1 MIKKPKGTEDIL
13 PSEIYIWQYVE
24 DTARNVF
31 ESYNFEEIRT
41 PIFEDY
47 ELFQRGV
54 GDETD
59 MVSKEMYDFEDKG
72 GRRIALRPEG
82 TASICR
88 AFVQHK
94 LYGPEYPKP
103 YKLYYTGPMFRYE
116 RPQAGRQRQFNQ
128 MGVEVLGTD
137 KCAMDVEVMAM
148 AWDLFEELGLTNIK
162 LVINTIG
169 HPKERRQFIDALIE
183 YLTPHRE
190 ELSEDSRRRL
200 ETNPL
205 RILDSKDAK
214 DQQLLVNAPKI
225 SDYLSQESLDNFQK
239 VQSMLDALEIPY
251 EVDPLLVRGIDY
263 YQDTI
268 FEMMVEDDSIGSQS
282 TICGGGRYDGL
293 VEELGGPSTPGFGF
307 GIGLERLILLLKD
320 QKVAVP
326 ENEAVDVFVICMGE
340 TIDAMAMEIIQAARQ
355 AGLKADRDYMGRS
368 MKSQFKTVDRLKAK
382 TVIVLGEDEVQS
394 QSFTLK
400 NTETQKQISVN
411 LSDWLTQ
418 PDVFFRQITMD
429 TSVIDNYF
437 KGE

>member
-1 MIKKPKGTEDIL
+1 MIKNPKGTEDIL

-183 YLTPHRE
+183 YLTPHQE

-326 ENEAVDVFVICMGE
+326 ENETVDVFVICMGE

>member
-13 PSEIYIWQYVE
+13 PNEIHIWQYVE

-137 KCAMDVEVMAM
+137 NCAMDVEVMAM

-169 HPKERRQFIDALIE
+169 HPKERRQFIEALIE
-183 YLTPHRE
+183 YLTPHQE

-205 RILDSKDAK
+205 RILDSKDEK

-239 VQSMLDALEIPY
+239 VQSMLEALEIPY

-320 QKVAVP
+320 QQVVIP
-326 ENEAVDVFVICMGE
+326 ENDAVDFFVICMGE

-368 MKSQFKTVDRLKAK
+368 MKSQFKTVEKLKAK

-400 NTETQKQISVN
+400 NTETQKQINVN
-411 LSDWLTQ
+411 LSDWLAQ
-418 PDVFFRQITMD
+418 PDVLFRQITMD

>member
-103 YKLYYTGPMFRYE
+103 YKLYYAGPMFRYE

-137 KCAMDVEVMAM
+137 NCAMDVEVMAM
-148 AWDLFEELGLTNIK
+148 AWDLFDELGLTNIK

-183 YLTPHRE
+183 YLTPHQE

-225 SDYLSQESLDNFQK
+225 SDYLSQQSLDNFQK
-239 VQSMLDALEIPY
+239 VQSMFEALAIPY

>member
-1 MIKKPKGTEDIL
+1 MIKKPKGTEDVL

-103 YKLYYTGPMFRYE
+103 YKLYYAGPMFRYE

-137 KCAMDVEVMAM
+137 NCAMDVEVMAM

-183 YLTPHRE
+183 YLTPHQE

-214 DQQLLVNAPKI
+214 DQQLLVKAPKI

-239 VQSMLDALEIPY
+239 VQSMLEALEIPY

-418 PDVFFRQITMD
+418 PDVFFRQLTMD

>member
-13 PSEIYIWQYVE
+13 PSEIHIWQYVE

-137 KCAMDVEVMAM
+137 NCAMDVEVMAM

-183 YLTPHRE
+183 YLTPHQE

-214 DQQLLVNAPKI
+214 DQQLLVKAPKI

-239 VQSMLDALEIPY
+239 VQSMLEALEIPY

-411 LSDWLTQ
+411 LSDWLAQ

>member
-94 LYGPEYPKP
+94 LFGPEYPKP

-183 YLTPHRE
+183 YLTPHQE

-225 SDYLSQESLDNFQK
+225 SDYLSQQSLDNFQK
-239 VQSMLDALEIPY
+239 VQSMLEALEIPY

-307 GIGLERLILLLKD
+307 GIGLERLVLLLKD

-355 AGLKADRDYMGRS
+355 AGLKVDRDYMGRS

-411 LSDWLTQ
+411 LSDWLAQ

>member
-13 PSEIYIWQYVE
+13 PNEIYIWQYVE

-137 KCAMDVEVMAM
+137 NCAMDVEVMAM

-183 YLTPHRE
+183 YLTPHQE

-214 DQQLLVNAPKI
+214 DQQLLVKAPKI

>member
-94 LYGPEYPKP
+94 LFGPEYPKP

-183 YLTPHRE
+183 YLTPHQE

-225 SDYLSQESLDNFQK
+225 SDYLSQQSLDNFQK
-239 VQSMLDALEIPY
+239 VQSMLEALEIPY

-355 AGLKADRDYMGRS
+355 AGLKVDRDYMGRS

-411 LSDWLTQ
+411 LSDWLAQ

>member
-1 MIKKPKGTEDIL
+1 MIKKPKGTEDVL

-41 PIFEDY
+41 PIFEEY

-103 YKLYYTGPMFRYE
+103 YKLYYAGPMFRYE

-137 KCAMDVEVMAM
+137 NCAMDVEVMAM
-148 AWDLFEELGLTNIK
+148 AWDLFDELGLTNIK

-183 YLTPHRE
+183 YLTPHQE

-239 VQSMLDALEIPY
+239 VQSMLEALEIPY

>member
-13 PSEIYIWQYVE
+13 PNEIHIWQYVE

-41 PIFEDY
+41 PIFEEY

-137 KCAMDVEVMAM
+137 NCAMDVEVMAM
-148 AWDLFEELGLTNIK
+148 AWDLFDELGLTNIK

-183 YLTPHRE
+183 YLTPHQE

-200 ETNPL
+200 KTNPL

-326 ENEAVDVFVICMGE
+326 ENEAVGVFVICMGE

-411 LSDWLTQ
+411 LSDWLAQ
-418 PDVFFRQITMD
+418 PDVFFRQITTD

>member
-225 SDYLSQESLDNFQK
+225 SDYLSQQSLDNFQK
-239 VQSMLDALEIPY
+239 VQSMLEALAIPY

-411 LSDWLTQ
+411 LSDWLAQ

>member
-103 YKLYYTGPMFRYE
+103 YKLYYAGPMFRYE

-137 KCAMDVEVMAM
+137 NCAMDVEVMAM
-148 AWDLFEELGLTNIK
+148 AWDLFDELGLTNIK

-183 YLTPHRE
+183 YLTPHQE

>member
-1 MIKKPKGTEDIL
+1 MIKKPKGTEDVL

-103 YKLYYTGPMFRYE
+103 YKLYYAGPMFRYE

-137 KCAMDVEVMAM
+137 NCAMDVEVMAM
-148 AWDLFEELGLTNIK
+148 AWDLFDELGLTNIK

-183 YLTPHRE
+183 YLTPHQE

>member
-94 LYGPEYPKP
+94 LFGPEYPKP

-137 KCAMDVEVMAM
+137 NCAMDVEVMAM

-169 HPKERRQFIDALIE
+169 HPEERRQFIDALIE
-183 YLTPHRE
+183 YLTPHQE

-214 DQQLLVNAPKI
+214 DQQLLVKAPKI

-239 VQSMLDALEIPY
+239 VQSMLEALEIPY

>member
-41 PIFEDY
+41 PIIEDY

-103 YKLYYTGPMFRYE
+103 YKLYYAGPMFRYE

-137 KCAMDVEVMAM
+137 NCAMDVEVMAM
-148 AWDLFEELGLTNIK
+148 AWDLFDELGLTNIK

-183 YLTPHRE
+183 YLTPHQE

-411 LSDWLTQ
+411 LSDWLAQ

>member
-13 PSEIYIWQYVE
+13 PNEIHIWQYVE

-103 YKLYYTGPMFRYE
+103 YKLYYAGPMFRYE

-137 KCAMDVEVMAM
+137 NCAMDVEVMAM
-148 AWDLFEELGLTNIK
+148 AWDLFDELGLTNIK

-183 YLTPHRE
+183 YLTPHQE

>member
-103 YKLYYTGPMFRYE
+103 YKLYYAGPMFRYE

-137 KCAMDVEVMAM
+137 NCAMDVEVMAM
-148 AWDLFEELGLTNIK
+148 AWDLFDELGLTNIK

-183 YLTPHRE
+183 YLTPHQE

-225 SDYLSQESLDNFQK
+225 SDYLSQQSLDNFQK
-239 VQSMLDALEIPY
+239 VQSMFEALAIPY

-326 ENEAVDVFVICMGE
+326 ENETVDVFVICMGE

>member
-1 MIKKPKGTEDIL
+1 
-13 PSEIYIWQYVE
+13 
-24 DTARNVF
+24 
-31 ESYNFEEIRT
+31 
-41 PIFEDY
+41 
-47 ELFQRGV
+47 
-54 GDETD
+54 
-59 MVSKEMYDFEDKG
+59 
-72 GRRIALRPEG
+72 
-82 TASICR
+82 
-88 AFVQHK
+88 
-94 LYGPEYPKP
+94 
-103 YKLYYTGPMFRYE
+103 
-116 RPQAGRQRQFNQ
+116 
-128 MGVEVLGTD
+128 
-137 KCAMDVEVMAM
+137 MDVEVMAM
-148 AWDLFEELGLTNIK
+148 AWDLFDELGLTNIK

-183 YLTPHRE
+183 YLTPHQE

>member
-13 PSEIYIWQYVE
+13 PNEIHIWQYVE

-72 GRRIALRPEG
+72 GRRVALRPEG

-137 KCAMDVEVMAM
+137 NCAMDVEVMAM
-148 AWDLFEELGLTNIK
+148 AWDLFEELGLSNIK

-169 HPKERRQFIDALIE
+169 HPTERRQFIEALIE
-183 YLTPHRE
+183 YLTPYQE

-205 RILDSKDAK
+205 RILDSKDEK

-239 VQSMLDALEIPY
+239 VQSMLEALEIPY

-320 QKVAVP
+320 QQVAVP
-326 ENEAVDVFVICMGE
+326 ENDAVDAFVICMGE

-368 MKSQFKTVDRLKAK
+368 MKSQFKTVEKLKAK

-400 NTETQKQISVN
+400 NTETQKQINVN
-411 LSDWLTQ
+411 LSDWLAQ
-418 PDVFFRQITMD
+418 PDVLFRQITMD

>member
-13 PSEIYIWQYVE
+13 PNEIHIWQYVE

-41 PIFEDY
+41 PIFEEY

-94 LYGPEYPKP
+94 LFGPEYPKP

-137 KCAMDVEVMAM
+137 NCAMDVEVMAM
-148 AWDLFEELGLTNIK
+148 AWDLFDELGLTNIK

-225 SDYLSQESLDNFQK
+225 SDYLSQQSLDNFQK
-239 VQSMLDALEIPY
+239 VQSMLEALAIPY

-326 ENEAVDVFVICMGE
+326 ENETVDVFVICMGE

>member
-13 PSEIYIWQYVE
+13 PNEIHIWQYVE

-41 PIFEDY
+41 PIFEEY

-94 LYGPEYPKP
+94 LFGPEYPKP

-137 KCAMDVEVMAM
+137 NCAMDVEVMAM
-148 AWDLFEELGLTNIK
+148 AWDLFDELGLTNIK

-183 YLTPHRE
+183 YLTPHQE

>member
-13 PSEIYIWQYVE
+13 PNEIHIWQYVE

-41 PIFEDY
+41 PIFEEY

-94 LYGPEYPKP
+94 LFGPEYPKP

-137 KCAMDVEVMAM
+137 NCAMDVEVMAM
-148 AWDLFEELGLTNIK
+148 AWDLFDELGLTNIK

-183 YLTPHRE
+183 YLTPHQE

-326 ENEAVDVFVICMGE
+326 ENETVDVFVICMGE

>member
-13 PSEIYIWQYVE
+13 PNEIHIWQYVE

-94 LYGPEYPKP
+94 LFGPEYPKP
-103 YKLYYTGPMFRYE
+103 YKLYYAGPMFRYE

-137 KCAMDVEVMAM
+137 NCAMDVEVMAM
-148 AWDLFEELGLTNIK
+148 AWDLFDELGLTNIK

-183 YLTPHRE
+183 YLTPHQE

-239 VQSMLDALEIPY
+239 VQSMLEALEIPY